1 MIPTA
6 PTFRRGDPTGRTGP
20 QTTSVPGISE
30 NARSIVSP
38 LRQRRSEGPGVGPAG
53 GFTLIE
59 VMLVLTVL
67 ALIAGLGV
75 KGLRTITKSDLR
87 AATTHL
93 SGAVRYLFDRA
104 SITGKYHRLVIDLTE
119 GRYWAEVS
127 DDRFYA
133 PNQAESELDRQKR
146 EEKETAAEEE
156 ERKRKEKQQL
166 LYGNGSASS
175 SSSSSFSGVSS
186 SSSFDMSK
194 MEVGEFRPRRA
205 RFAAFKETALK
216 PVTLKK
222 EVRIKSVYTPRMT
235 DPVTAGR
242 VYLYFY
248 PLGQTE
254 PAVITLTDKSGQ
266 SVFSLVVHPI
276 TGKVKIYNVEVKPNL
291 GVRYDD
297 DGNQVVQ

>member
-1 MIPTA
+1 MTSTPQRDSVRSA
-6 PTFRRGDPTGRTGP
+6 RRLS
-20 QTTSVPGISE
+20 Q
-30 NARSIVSP
+30 
-38 LRQRRSEGPGVGPAG
+38 

-59 VMLVLTVL
+59 VMVALLIV
-67 ALIAGLGV
+67 ALIATIGV
-75 KGLRTITKSDLR
+75 KGFRTVTKGSLREES
-87 AATTHL
+87 AHMA
-93 SGAVRYLFDRA
+93 GAIRFLFDRA
-104 SITGKYHRLVIDLTE
+104 SITGKYHRLVIDLNE

-127 DDRFYA
+127 DDKFYA
-133 PNQAESELDRQKR
+133 PNQAESEPDRRKR
-146 EEKETAAEEE
+146 EEKEDAVEEE
-156 ERKRKEKQQL
+156 ERKRQEKQRL
-166 LYGNGSASS
+166 LYGSS
-175 SSSSSFSGVSS
+175 SSSGSSSSASS

-242 VYLYFY
+242 VYVYFY

-254 PAVITLTDKSGQ
+254 PAIITLTDKSGE

-276 TGKVKIYNVEVKPNL
+276 TGKVRIYNQEVRPNL

-297 DGNQVVQ
+297 EGNQVIQ

>member
-1 MIPTA
+1 MTSTQQRDSLGSA
-6 PTFRRGDPTGRTGP
+6 RRA
-20 QTTSVPGISE
+20 SH
-30 NARSIVSP
+30 
-38 LRQRRSEGPGVGPAG
+38 

-59 VMLVLTVL
+59 VMVALMVV
-67 ALIAGLGV
+67 ALIATIGV
-75 KGLRTITKSDLR
+75 KGFRTVTKGNLREGS
-87 AATTHL
+87 AHMA
-93 SGAVRYLFDRA
+93 GAIRFLFDRA
-104 SITGKYHRLVIDLTE
+104 SITGKYHRLVIDLNE

-133 PNQAESELDRQKR
+133 PNQAESEPERQKR
-146 EEKETAAEEE
+146 EEKEDAAEEE
-156 ERKRKEKQQL
+156 ERKRQERQQM
-166 LYGNGSASS
+166 LYGNNSS
-175 SSSSSFSGVSS
+175 SSSSSSAS

-222 EVRIKSVYTPRMT
+222 VRIKSVYTPRMT

-254 PAVITLTDKSGQ
+254 PAVITLTDESGE

-276 TGKVKIYNVEVKPNL
+276 TGRVKIYNVEVKPNL

-297 DGNQVVQ
+297 EGNQILQ

>member
-1 MIPTA
+1 MIS
-6 PTFRRGDPTGRTGP
+6 
-20 QTTSVPGISE
+20 TSQRDSWRS
-30 NARSIVSP
+30 AR
-38 LRQRRSEGPGVGPAG
+38 RRSQ

-59 VMLVLTVL
+59 VMVAMMVV
-67 ALIAGLGV
+67 ALIATIGV
-75 KGLRTITKSDLR
+75 KGFRTVTKGSLREGS
-87 AATTHL
+87 AHM
-93 SGAVRYLFDRA
+93 SGAIRFLFDRA
-104 SITGKYHRLVIDLTE
+104 SITGKYHRLVIDLNE

-156 ERKRKEKQQL
+156 ERKRQEKQQL
-166 LYGNGSASS
+166 LYGNSS
-175 SSSSSFSGVSS
+175 SSSSSSSSGTSS

-254 PAVITLTDKSGQ
+254 PAIITLTDKSGG

-276 TGKVKIYNVEVKPNL
+276 TGKVRIYNEEVRPNL

-297 DGNQVVQ
+297 EGNQVVQ

>member
-1 MIPTA
+1 MTSTPQRDSLGSA
-6 PTFRRGDPTGRTGP
+6 RRLS
-20 QTTSVPGISE
+20 Q
-30 NARSIVSP
+30 
-38 LRQRRSEGPGVGPAG
+38 

-59 VMLVLTVL
+59 VMVALMIV
-67 ALIAGLGV
+67 ALIATIGV
-75 KGLRTITKSDLR
+75 KGFRTVSKSSLREGSSHM
-87 AATTHL
+87 A
-93 SGAVRYLFDRA
+93 GAIRFLFDRA
-104 SITGKYHRLVIDLTE
+104 SITGKYHRLVIDLNE

-133 PNQAESELDRQKR
+133 PNQAESEPERRKR
-146 EEKETAAEEE
+146 EEKEDAAEEE

-166 LYGNGSASS
+166 LYGSNSS
-175 SSSSSFSGVSS
+175 SSSSASS

-216 PVTLKK
+216 PVTLQK

-254 PAVITLTDKSGQ
+254 PAVITLTDKSGE

-276 TGKVKIYNVEVKPNL
+276 TGRVRIYNEEVRPNL

>member
-1 MIPTA
+1 MTSTHQRDLVGSA
-6 PTFRRGDPTGRTGP
+6 RRPS
-20 QTTSVPGISE
+20 Q
-30 NARSIVSP
+30 
-38 LRQRRSEGPGVGPAG
+38 

-59 VMLVLTVL
+59 VIVALMVV
-67 ALIAGLGV
+67 ALIATIGV
-75 KGLRTITKSDLR
+75 KGFRTVSKSSLREES
-87 AATTHL
+87 AHMA
-93 SGAVRYLFDRA
+93 GAIRFLFDRA
-104 SITGKYHRLVIDLTE
+104 SITGKYHRLVIDLNE

-166 LYGNGSASS
+166 LYGSGSS
-175 SSSSSFSGVSS
+175 SSGAPS

-242 VYLYFY
+242 VYIYFY

-254 PAVITLTDKSGQ
+254 PAVITLTDKAGQ

-297 DGNQVVQ
+297 EGNQVVQ

>member
-1 MIPTA
+1 MQQRGSWGSA
-6 PTFRRGDPTGRTGP
+6 RRP
-20 QTTSVPGISE
+20 SS
-30 NARSIVSP
+30 
-38 LRQRRSEGPGVGPAG
+38 

-59 VMLVLTVL
+59 VMVAMMVV
-67 ALIAGLGV
+67 ALIATIGV
-75 KGLRTITKSDLR
+75 KGFRTVTKGSLREGSS
-87 AATTHL
+87 HM
-93 SGAVRYLFDRA
+93 SGAIRFLFDRA
-104 SITGKYHRLVIDLTE
+104 SITGKYHRLVIDLNE

-127 DDRFYA
+127 DDKFYA
-133 PNQAESELDRQKR
+133 PNQAESEPDRRKR
-146 EEKETAAEEE
+146 EEKEAASEEE
-156 ERKRKEKQQL
+156 QRKRQEKLQM
-166 LYGNGSASS
+166 LYGNGSS
-175 SSSSSFSGVSS
+175 SSSSSSSSGSSSSAS

-194 MEVGEFRPRRA
+194 MEIGEFRPRRA

-254 PAVITLTDKSGQ
+254 PAIITLTDKSGE

-276 TGKVKIYNVEVKPNL
+276 TGKVKIYNQEVRPNL

-297 DGNQVVQ
+297 EGNQVVQ

>member
-1 MIPTA
+1 MTSTQQRDSLGSA
-6 PTFRRGDPTGRTGP
+6 RRPS
-20 QTTSVPGISE
+20 Q
-30 NARSIVSP
+30 
-38 LRQRRSEGPGVGPAG
+38 

-59 VMLVLTVL
+59 VMVAMMVI
-67 ALIAGLGV
+67 ALIATIGV
-75 KGLRTITKSDLR
+75 KGFRTVTKGNLREGS
-87 AATTHL
+87 AHMA
-93 SGAVRYLFDRA
+93 GAIRFLFDRA
-104 SITGKYHRLVIDLTE
+104 SITGKYHRLVIDLNE

-133 PNQAESELDRQKR
+133 PNQAESEPERQKR
-146 EEKETAAEEE
+146 EAKEDAVEED
-156 ERKRKEKQQL
+156 ERKRKEKQEL
-166 LYGNGSASS
+166 LYGNSS
-175 SSSSSFSGVSS
+175 SSSSSSSTSGASS

-254 PAVITLTDKSGQ
+254 PAVITLTDKSGET
-266 SVFSLVVHPI
+266 VFSLVVHPI

-297 DGNQVVQ
+297 DGNQVIQ

>member
-1 MIPTA
+1 MLSTPQ
-6 PTFRRGDPTGRTGP
+6 RDPVR
-20 QTTSVPGISE
+20 S
-30 NARSIVSP
+30 AR
-38 LRQRRSEGPGVGPAG
+38 RRSR

-59 VMLVLTVL
+59 VMVAMMVI
-67 ALIAGLGV
+67 ALIATIGV
-75 KGLRTITKSDLR
+75 KGFRTVTKGNLREGS
-87 AATTHL
+87 AHM
-93 SGAVRYLFDRA
+93 SGAIRFLFDRA
-104 SITGKYHRLVIDLTE
+104 SITGKYHRLVIDLNE

-127 DDRFYA
+127 DDRFFA
-133 PNQAESELDRQKR
+133 PNQAESESDRKKR
-146 EEKETAAEEE
+146 EEKEDAAEEE
-156 ERKRKEKQQL
+156 ERKRQEKQQL
-166 LYGNGSASS
+166 LYGGSS
-175 SSSSSFSGVSS
+175 SSSSSS

-235 DPVTAGR
+235 EPVTAGR
-242 VYLYFY
+242 AYLYFY

-254 PAVITLTDKSGQ
+254 PAIITLTDKSGEN
-266 SVFSLVVHPI
+266 VFSLVVHPI
-276 TGKVKIYNVEVKPNL
+276 TGRVRIYNEEVRPNL

>member
-1 MIPTA
+1 M
-6 PTFRRGDPTGRTGP
+6 
-20 QTTSVPGISE
+20 TSTHQRDLVGS
-30 NARSIVSP
+30 AR
-38 LRQRRSEGPGVGPAG
+38 RRSQ

-59 VMLVLTVL
+59 VIVALMVV
-67 ALIAGLGV
+67 ALIATIGV
-75 KGLRTITKSDLR
+75 KGFRTVSKSSLREES
-87 AATTHL
+87 AHMA
-93 SGAVRYLFDRA
+93 GAIRFLFDRA
-104 SITGKYHRLVIDLTE
+104 SITGKYHRLVIDLNE

-166 LYGNGSASS
+166 LYASS
-175 SSSSSFSGVSS
+175 SSSSNSSSSSSS

-297 DGNQVVQ
+297 EGNQVVQ

>member
-1 MIPTA
+1 MTSTPQRDLVRSA
-6 PTFRRGDPTGRTGP
+6 RRPS
-20 QTTSVPGISE
+20 Q
-30 NARSIVSP
+30 
-38 LRQRRSEGPGVGPAG
+38 

-59 VMLVLTVL
+59 VMVAMMVI
-67 ALIAGLGV
+67 ALIATIGV
-75 KGLRTITKSDLR
+75 KGFRTVTKGSLREGS
-87 AATTHL
+87 AHM
-93 SGAVRYLFDRA
+93 SGAIRFLFDRA
-104 SITGKYHRLVIDLTE
+104 SITGKYHRLVIDLDQ

-146 EEKETAAEEE
+146 EEKETAAENE

-166 LYGNGSASS
+166 LYGTSS
-175 SSSSSFSGVSS
+175 SSSSSSSSLSGASS

-254 PAVITLTDKSGQ
+254 PAIITLTDKSGG

-276 TGKVKIYNVEVKPNL
+276 TGKVKIYNVEVRPNL

-297 DGNQVVQ
+297 EGNQVLQ

>member
-1 MIPTA
+1 MTSTPQRDSLGSA
-6 PTFRRGDPTGRTGP
+6 RR
-20 QTTSVPGISE
+20 
-30 NARSIVSP
+30 VS
-38 LRQRRSEGPGVGPAG
+38 Q

-59 VMLVLTVL
+59 VMVAMMVV
-67 ALIAGLGV
+67 ALIATIGV
-75 KGLRTITKSDLR
+75 KGFRTVTKGNLREGS
-87 AATTHL
+87 AHMA
-93 SGAVRYLFDRA
+93 GAIRFLFDRA
-104 SITGKYHRLVIDLTE
+104 SITGKYHRLVIDLNE

-133 PNQAESELDRQKR
+133 PNQAESEPERQKR
-146 EEKETAAEEE
+146 EEKEDAVEEE
-156 ERKRKEKQQL
+156 ERKRQERQQL
-166 LYGNGSASS
+166 LYGNSS
-175 SSSSSFSGVSS
+175 SSSSSSSASS

-222 EVRIKSVYTPRMT
+222 VRIKSVYTPRMT

-254 PAVITLTDKSGQ
+254 PAVITLTDETGEN
-266 SVFSLVVHPI
+266 VFSLVVHPI

-297 DGNQVVQ
+297 EGNQVLQ